1 MYTVIFNDSTTH
13 DIYALPWET
22 VVTRRGKDINV
33 VCVPCDPS
41 MTLVDVKE
49 MFEDPVKTNK
59 MVFTENGYEVRAYQ
73 DYIKLQ
79 EICWV
84 SGDDSS
90 EDSEEEVPGY
100 FVVKLSQAVAYDAEI
115 LNLKKTITALNGT
128 IESLNKNIDNTAL
141 ACVEVKN
148 IAEQT
153 DQELKDVQKT
163 LAGVDPDTLELPEL
177 KEYLT
182 AQSKKNLEEYLASNP
197 VTSFVHGDV
206 GKRYAITAEKQQ
218 HLMAMILTARNAEEM
233 RTAKLKEYFTGV
245 FKNDENITF
254 EEFVAGVDDGSIS
267 TGDVVFNK
275 YQASW
280 NATGEPCTYD
290 WTLSEL
296 VILAAEI
303 EAVVRPLISKQQ
315 EMEVAI
321 KNAGSIDVAKKV
333 KITF

>member
-1 MYTVIFNDSTTH
+1 MYTVIFNDSTTRV
-13 DIYALPWET
+13 IPTLPWET
-22 VVTRRGKDINV
+22 VVTRRGKDVDV
-33 VCVPCDPS
+33 VCIPCDPS
-41 MTLVDVKE
+41 MSLEDVKKT
-49 MFEDPVKTNK
+49 FEDPVKTTK
-59 MVFTENGYEVRAYQ
+59 MIFTENDYEVRAFQ

-84 SGDDSS
+84 NG
-90 EDSEEEVPGY
+90 EGAEEESEATTGY
-100 FVVKLSQAVAYDAEI
+100 FVAKLSQAITYDSEI
-115 LNLKKTITALNGT
+115 LNLKNTITRLNSN
-128 IESLNKNIDNTAL
+128 IESLHKNISDTAL
-141 ACVEVKN
+141 ECTETRN

-153 DQELKDVQKT
+153 DQNLQDVQKI
-163 LAGVDPDTLELPEL
+163 LAGVDPDTLDLPEL
-177 KEYLT
+177 KEYLID
-182 AQSKKNLEEYLASNP
+182 QSKKNLEEHLASNP

-233 RTAKLKEYFTGV
+233 RTAKLQHYFTSV
-245 FKNDENITF
+245 FKNDDNITF

-267 TGDVVFNK
+267 TGDVAFTK

-321 KNAGSIDVAKKV
+321 KNAGSIEAAKKV